1 MPTIYPGTADIP
13 GGGEVD
19 KISPCIETRAGCP
32 FAHWSRWLCTSSLG
46 QPMPCFP
53 AQITELETSLSTET
67 LTLDGSQLSFCLLQF
82 SSFLMFAL
90 EMRLLS
96 GLVVEADGL
105 VVACNLQAVGL
116 LLFFLANSFICKMT
130 VNVYPGCLHDNVK

>member
-1 MPTIYPGTADIP
+1 
-13 GGGEVD
+13 
-19 KISPCIETRAGCP
+19 
-32 FAHWSRWLCTSSLG
+32 
-46 QPMPCFP
+46 MPCFP
-53 AQITELETSLSTET
+53 AQITELETSLSIET
-67 LTLDGSQLSFCLLQF
+67 LTFDGSQLSFCLLQF

-96 GLVVEADGL
+96 GLEVEADGL

-116 LLFFLANSFICKMT
+116 LLLFLANSFICEMT

>member
-1 MPTIYPGTADIP
+1 MP
-13 GGGEVD
+13 
-19 KISPCIETRAGCP
+19 
-32 FAHWSRWLCTSSLG
+32 W
-46 QPMPCFP
+46 FP

-67 LTLDGSQLSFCLLQF
+67 LSFNRSQLSFCLLHF

-96 GLVVEADGL
+96 GQVVEADGL
-105 VVACNLQAVGL
+105 VVVWTLQAVGL